1 MFLKLKLSPA
11 GQLKHLWHSFLQRIT
26 IWKNKKTTTLIHQRP
41 GKKSQGED
49 FDLHSSGI
57 DDLNDDEDDDLNES
71 EDDEDENEG
80 LGDGK
85 MGRSRDSDLEQK

>member
-1 MFLKLKLSPA
+1 MKK
-11 GQLKHLWHSFLQRIT
+11 Q
-26 IWKNKKTTTLIHQRP
+26 KNDHVDSSETRE
-41 GKKSQGED
+41 KSQGED